1 MNPGSARSTYVPSTQ
16 RYEEVAHHRSEL
28 EIVKRENEALRRRIR
43 DLERALSSRRQ
54 SESSTRPNELAS
66 SHLGIRQAAAG
77 TAVDEEDD
85 SVNVGESAAS
95 AGVGGGH

>member
-1 MNPGSARSTYVPSTQ
+1 MPSTQ
-16 RYEEVAHHRSEL
+16 RYEEAAHHRSEL

-43 DLERALSSRRQ
+43 ELERTLSSRRQ
-54 SESSTRPNELAS
+54 SESATAPNELAS
-66 SHLGIRQAAAG
+66 PNLGTRQPAG
-77 TAVDEEDD
+77 STAVDEEDD